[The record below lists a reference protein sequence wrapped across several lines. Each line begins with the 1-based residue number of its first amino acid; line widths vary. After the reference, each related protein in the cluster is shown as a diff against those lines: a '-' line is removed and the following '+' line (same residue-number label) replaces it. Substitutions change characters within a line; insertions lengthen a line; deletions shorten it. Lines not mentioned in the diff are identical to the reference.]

1 MKIKIILSYF
11 WKLSLCGMAFVI
23 GLALD
28 GAILQFLGFLE
39 PTIFL
44 GANTNTIW
52 LLFLPGSLLLALILS
67 FVAQNLQAN
76 WLVRWIIL
84 FEMAWVFSIVGIGI
98 ASFIFISTGPILA
111 IVISLFLMLFIFLI
125 PLLLF
130 SATVAALFRTT
141 KRLFQI
147 GNAMSASTLLMV
159 PVENLIRIQGKTRC

>member
-1 MKIKIILSYF
+1 MKIKPILSYF

-28 GAILQFLGFLE
+28 GAILQFFGFLE
-39 PTIFL
+39 PTIFS

-84 FEMAWVFSIVGIGI
+84 FEMAWVFSVVGIGI
-98 ASFIFISTGPILA
+98 ASFIFISTGPVLA
-111 IVISLFLMLFIFLI
+111 IVNSLFMLFIFLI

-130 SATVAALFRTT
+130 SATLAALFRTT

-147 GNAMSASTLLMV
+147 GNAMSASTPLIV
-159 PVENLIRIQGKTRC
+159 PVENLIRVQGKTGC